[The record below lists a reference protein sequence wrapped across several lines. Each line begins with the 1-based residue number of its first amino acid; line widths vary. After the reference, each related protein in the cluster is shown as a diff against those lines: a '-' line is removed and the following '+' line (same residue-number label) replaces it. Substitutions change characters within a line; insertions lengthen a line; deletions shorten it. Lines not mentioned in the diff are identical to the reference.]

1 LRTWKEKIWGLG
13 GDPRLAL
20 MMMQERDRI
29 REEFYKPVIESRKNI
44 RIAKRMISDRNQ
56 KIASNLR

>member
-1 LRTWKEKIWGLG
+1 MRTWKEKTWGLG

-20 MMMQERDRI
+20 MMMQERNKI
-29 REEFYKPVIESRKNI
+29 RDEFYKPVIESRKNI
-44 RIAKRMISDRNQ
+44 RIAKRMISERNQ

>member
-1 LRTWKEKIWGLG
+1 LG

-29 REEFYKPVIESRKNI
+29 REEFYKPILESRKNI
-44 RIAKRMISDRNQ
+44 RIVRRMISDRNK
-56 KIASNLR
+56 KIANNLR